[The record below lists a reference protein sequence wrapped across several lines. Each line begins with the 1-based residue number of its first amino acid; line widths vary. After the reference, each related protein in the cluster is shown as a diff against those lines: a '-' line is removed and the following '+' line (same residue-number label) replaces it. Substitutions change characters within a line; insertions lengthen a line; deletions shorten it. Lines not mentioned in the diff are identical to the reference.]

1 MITDRRPARD
11 KLRREYDSSHRLE
24 KIRAPASANLAPMFG
39 GLEAARDA
47 AAPELMK
54 NVCTRFLASL
64 SAFCGIPS
72 PNLKLLGPRP
82 HSTHE
87 GRLANEL
94 FGDYQIEVAKIRL
107 WTRTPMKRQ
116 WTSSKTI
123 LSTLCHEFMHHL
135 DVTSLGFPNSFHTI
149 GFYERTH
156 RLYLAAMGHPYY
168 PLKWRRVGFE
178 GRLIIDWQE
187 TKRHGAK
194 VLGRKKVRGTSWQQ
208 VGPAQAIDSA
218 IEDCINSAVYLK

>member
-1 MITDRRPARD
+1 MMTDRRPARSES
-11 KLRREYDSSHRLE
+11 RHEYDTSYRLE
-24 KIRAPASANLAPMFG
+24 KIRTPTSLDLISMFEA
-39 GLEAARDA
+39 LEAARESETPKA
-47 AAPELMK
+47 LK

-64 SAFCGIPS
+64 STFYGISSPS
-72 PNLKLLGPRP
+72 LKLLGPRP

-87 GRLANEL
+87 GHLAKEL
-94 FGDYQIEVAKIRL
+94 FGDYHIKRARIRL

-156 RLYLAAMGHPYY
+156 RLYLAAIGHPYY
-168 PLKWRRVGFE
+168 PLEWRRVGFD
-178 GRLIIDWQE
+178 GQQVIDWHE
-187 TKRHGAK
+187 TKRRRAK
-194 VLGRKKVRGTSWQQ
+194 VLVRTKVAG
-208 VGPAQAIDSA
+208 
-218 IEDCINSAVYLK
+218 

>member
-1 MITDRRPARD
+1 MITDRRPAGD
-11 KLRREYDSSHRLE
+11 KLRREYDSSHCLE
-24 KIRAPASANLAPMFG
+24 KIRAPACANLAPLFG
-39 GLEAARDA
+39 ALEAARDA
-47 AAPELMK
+47 AAAERMK

-64 SAFCGIPS
+64 SAFYGIAS

-94 FGDYQIEVAKIRL
+94 FGDYEIKAAKIRL
-107 WTRTPMKRQ
+107 WTRTPMKKQ
-116 WTSSKTI
+116 WASSKTI

-135 DVTSLGFPNSFHTI
+135 DVSALGFPNSFHTI

-156 RLYLAAMGHPYY
+156 RLYLAAVGHPYY

-178 GRLIIDWQE
+178 GRQTIDWQE
-187 TKRHGAK
+187 TKRLGAK
-194 VLGRKKVRGTSWQQ
+194 VLGRTKVRVTQSQRLSIGRAGQEATIR
-208 VGPAQAIDSA
+208 G
-218 IEDCINSAVYLK
+218 KK

>member
-11 KLRREYDSSHRLE
+11 PSRREYDSSHRLE
-24 KIRAPASANLAPMFG
+24 KIRTLTSANLAPLIDA
-39 GLEAARDA
+39 LEAARDA

-64 SAFCGIPS
+64 SAFYGIPS

-87 GRLANEL
+87 GRLADEL
-94 FGDYQIEVAKIRL
+94 FGDYQIEGAKIRI
-107 WTRTPMKRQ
+107 WTRTPMKKQ

-123 LSTLCHEFMHHL
+123 VSTLCHEFMHHL
-135 DVTSLGFPNSFHTI
+135 DVTALGFPNSFHTV

-156 RLYLAAMGHPYY
+156 RLYLAALGHPYY
-168 PLKWRRVGFE
+168 SLKWRRVGVE
-178 GRLIIDWQE
+178 GRQVIDWQE
-187 TKRHGAK
+187 TKRLGTK
-194 VLGRKKVRGTSWQQ
+194 VFGQPKVRGTQGRRVW
-208 VGPAQAIDSA
+208 
-218 IEDCINSAVYLK
+218 